1 MKKTYAKPTFLKKGR
16 LSAITAGN
24 GASIILPG

>member
-1 MKKTYAKPTFLKKGR
+1 MMKTYAKPVFLKKGS

-24 GASIILPG
+24 GASNPIPQ